1 MPARPGAVEPRAWLS
16 RSSRIRAAAVGLIT
30 LLVVFA
36 APLAAQPTDPAA
48 DHDDAV
54 PLLWRVE
61 GGAASIYLYG
71 SIHIAPPEALP
82 PPMIVRQ
89 AFSEADVLVT
99 EVLIDDGL
107 ESELTAALLTE
118 GRLGDDLVL
127 RDLFADAEWEL
138 VSERLAALGLAP
150 SDVERMKPWVV
161 DLIVTDLST
170 LPLGFSAENGL
181 DVYFARKA
189 LARGMRQIGLE
200 SVAEQI
206 EVLSGGSL
214 EEQADALMVS
224 IAELDSPGAILDLY
238 GAWRN
243 GDVEALEAMIVDAY
257 DPEDGPAYDRLFRQR
272 NLRWMDALEGL
283 LSGEEDAFVV
293 TGAGHLVGPDS
304 LPRLLREAG
313 YTVTRILSPPR
324 SPRPSPR

>member
-1 MPARPGAVEPRAWLS
+1 MSLPRHRSGALGLVALLLFCAATLTAQADPAS
-16 RSSRIRAAAVGLIT
+16 DQAAAPGE
-30 LLVVFA
+30 
-36 APLAAQPTDPAA
+36 P
-48 DHDDAV
+48 V

-61 GGAASIYLYG
+61 GDAASIYLYG

-82 PPMIVRQ
+82 PPMIVRD
-89 AFSEADVLVT
+89 AFAATDILVT
-99 EVLIDDGL
+99 EVLIDDAL
-107 ESELTAALLTE
+107 EAELTAALLSAGALAE
-118 GRLGDDLVL
+118 DLVL

-138 VSERLAALGLAP
+138 LSERLASLGLAP

-189 LARGMRQIGLE
+189 TARAMEQLALE

-206 EVLSGGSL
+206 AILSGGSL

-224 IAELDSPGAILDLY
+224 ITELESPGAILGLY
-238 GAWRN
+238 DAWRD
-243 GDVEALEAMIVDAY
+243 GDVEALEAIIADAY
-257 DPEDGPAYDRLFRQR
+257 DPSDRAYDRLFRRR
-272 NLRWMDALEGL
+272 NLRWLATLEDL
-283 LSGEEDAFVV
+283 LSGDEDAFVV

-304 LPRLLREAG
+304 LPWLLGDMG
-313 YTVTRILSPPR
+313 YTVARILNRR
-324 SPRPSPR
+324 SEP

>member
-1 MPARPGAVEPRAWLS
+1 MASRAG
-16 RSSRIRAAAVGLIT
+16 RMRAVGLIL
-30 LLVVFA
+30 LLVVSA
-36 APLAAQPTDPAA
+36 APLAAQPTGPAA
-48 DHDDAV
+48 GHDDAT

-61 GGAASIYLYG
+61 GDAASIYLYG
-71 SIHIAPPEALP
+71 SIHIAPPGALP
-82 PPMIVRQ
+82 PPMVVRD
-89 AFSEADVLVT
+89 AFSETDILVT
-99 EVLIDDGL
+99 EILIDDDL
-107 ESELTAALLTE
+107 QAELTAALLTDGMLDE
-118 GRLGDDLVL
+118 NLRL
-127 RDLFADAEWEL
+127 RDLFAEAEWDL
-138 VSERLAALGLAP
+138 LSARLAALGLAP
-150 SDVERMKPWVV
+150 TDVERMQPWVV

-189 LARGMRQIGLE
+189 AARGMRQLGLE

-224 IAELDSPGAILDLY
+224 IAELDSPAAILDLY

-243 GDVEALEAMIVDAY
+243 GDAEALEAIIAAAY

-272 NLRWMDALEGL
+272 NLRWLDTLCAL
-283 LSGEEDAFVV
+283 LSGDEDAFVV

-304 LPRLLREAG
+304 LPRLLVDAG
-313 YTVTRILSPPR
+313 YTVTRVLSSAEGAKRLR
-324 SPRPSPR
+324 SPTASPR